1 MSGQTFHFCTIISAL
16 PLSTDHSLFLLAVG
30 LANGA
35 APRITE
41 LTDKL
46 FTILIFRL
54 GPNEVLFENE
64 FCKLENKSF
73 AGYWLHLSPPPT
85 LGYQM
90 LYVTLNCKPMC
101 TFCRYY
107 KPLLWVRIYMV
118 GFGHYPQ
125 TTWNNFR
132 TNLALWIFK
141 IDQTVNRLCDFK

>member
-64 FCKLENKSF
+64 FCKIENESF
-73 AGYWLHLSPPPT
+73 AGYWLHSSPPTIPIIK
-85 LGYQM
+85 L
-90 LYVTLNCKPMC
+90 LAKINKLLANP
-101 TFCRYY
+101 
-107 KPLLWVRIYMV
+107 PLPHPSSSW
-118 GFGHYPQ
+118 
-125 TTWNNFR
+125 
-132 TNLALWIFK
+132 
-141 IDQTVNRLCDFK
+141 